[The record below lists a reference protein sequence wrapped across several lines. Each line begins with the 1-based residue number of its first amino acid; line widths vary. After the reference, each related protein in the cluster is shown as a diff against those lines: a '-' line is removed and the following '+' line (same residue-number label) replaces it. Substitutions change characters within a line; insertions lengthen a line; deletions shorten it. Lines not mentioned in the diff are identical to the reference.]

1 MILDDFLPY
10 ILPRAKG
17 CPSIIANQATRLA
30 IIELCRKAMIWRE
43 YQTAIPT
50 VALQTAYTY
59 SPAVNQQ
66 VCTLLSLTLVGTDVE
81 VIDPAAG
88 KLLDAN
94 GYTGNY
100 AYGGFAGFE
109 LRPAQAAAL
118 SIVTYA
124 TVAPSL
130 TATTVPDALGRYIEA
145 IADGALSRILT
156 AKDKEYSDIA
166 GAVNAQSKWD
176 DAIADAKSDALT
188 GTARAKT
195 RTHKVW
201 F

>member
-17 CPSIIANQATRLA
+17 CPSIIASQATRLA

-50 VALQTAYTY
+50 VALQTAYAY
-59 SPAVNQQ
+59 APAAGQQ
-66 VCTLLSLTLVGTDVE
+66 VCTLLSLTLAGTDVDL
-81 VIDPAAG
+81 IDPAAG
-88 KLLDAN
+88 KMLDAN

-109 LRPAQAAAL
+109 LRPAKVPGL

-130 TATTVPDALGRYIEA
+130 TASTVPDALGRYIGA

-156 AKDKEYSDIA
+156 AKDKEYSDMA
-166 GAVNAQSKWD
+166 GAVNAQARWN
-176 DAIADAKSDALT
+176 DAIADAKSDALN

-195 RTHKVW
+195 RTSKVW